1 MENQIEIYTNL
12 SGNEI
17 SINLKE
23 ETIWMS
29 QKQIALLFGTE
40 IPAINKH
47 IKNIFDSNELQPTS
61 TISKMEIVQTE
72 GKRTITNVL

>member
-17 SINLKE
+17 SVNLKE

-40 IPAINKH
+40 IPAIKKH

-72 GKRTITNVL
+72 GRRTITNVH